1 MYFTLT
7 FLSSLCYNQTK
18 FKQKINT
25 TKMDDVKAKQQIVEK
40 IQSSTNVLVTVSN
53 SPTVDELSA
62 AIGLTLLLDKLDK
75 NTTTIFSG
83 ATPPAIE
90 FLEPEK
96 TFDDNTDSLR
106 DFIVALNKDKADHLR
121 YKVEGDLVRIYIT
134 PYKTKITQDDLEFS
148 QGDYNV
154 ELVIALGVSNQNELD
169 GALDAHG
176 QILHDAAIITVTAGE
191 QTSTLGGIDWHDSQ
205 TGSLSEMVAG
215 LVDALKTDPETS
227 LLDAPIATALL
238 TGIVA
243 ETDRF
248 SNTHTTAKTMN
259 VASQLMAGGADQQL
273 IASKLEESHE
283 IGETAKESEKTED
296 QPQSFEAGGL
306 TITHD
311 SDETLEDIE
320 KRVGADKGS
329 EDTASEALVT
339 PTPPPQIGQIADAY
353 ALDESDQATQLEQTT
368 APQAEAAA
376 ATDANQPAPAPSE
389 PTAGGHAII
398 TRSYLSPLSE
408 GADQSGITG
417 SVPESPASS
426 GINPAYA
433 LDASEPA
440 VGGPESSVPA
450 TDSNVASSEP
460 AAPVEAV
467 QPAAPGINPSGDAV
481 VSPQP
486 TTPAQEPVAPVAPPL
501 DEDAALAAALAAPSQ
516 QVQPLAQPTAAPAA
530 TPSEL
535 GLPMPPPLPDF
546 SAISAP
552 ASNPFDAQPVVSN
565 DNPLPSGPNEGM
577 LAPAQPDPVSA
588 IGQSVPAPAPTPE
601 PPIQPT
607 IPPVPVTTT
616 PGLND
621 PGQFQIPTQSNV

>member
-1 MYFTLT
+1 
-7 FLSSLCYNQTK
+7 
-18 FKQKINT
+18 
-25 TKMDDVKAKQQIVEK
+25 MDDIKAKQQIVEK

-106 DFIVALNKDKADHLR
+106 DFIVALNKEKADHLR
-121 YKVEGDLVRIYIT
+121 YKVEGDLVKIYIT

-154 ELVIALGVSNQNELD
+154 ELVVALGVSNQNELD

-176 QILHDAAIITVTAGE
+176 QILHDATIITVTAGE

-215 LVDALKTDPETS
+215 LVEALKTDPES
-227 LLDAPIATALL
+227 ALLDAPIATALL

-248 SNTHTTAKTMN
+248 SNTHTTAKTMS

-273 IASKLEESHE
+273 IATNLQESHE
-283 IGETAKESEKTED
+283 IGEPVKEQEKTEN

-311 SDETLEDIE
+311 SNETLEDIE
-320 KRVGADKGS
+320 KRVK
-329 EDTASEALVT
+329 ASRGGQSDVESDSQQLVA
-339 PTPPPQIGQIADAY
+339 PTPPPQVGKIADAY
-353 ALDESDQATQLEQTT
+353 ALDAEDQLAAQMDESAASQPEPVAPPEVATEPAAPAVMPSPTPDVTPEATT
-368 APQAEAAA
+368 P
-376 ATDANQPAPAPSE
+376 QPAVNEQPAS
-389 PTAGGHAII
+389 GHAII
-398 TRSYLSPLSE
+398 SRSYLSPLSDTE
-408 GADQSGITG
+408 ATQPT
-417 SVPESPASS
+417 ESPALADATMT

-433 LDASEPA
+433 LDASE
-440 VGGPESSVPA
+440 
-450 TDSNVASSEP
+450 TVAEAEP
-460 AAPVEAV
+460 TASA
-467 QPAAPGINPSGDAV
+467 
-481 VSPQP
+481 
-486 TTPAQEPVAPVAPPL
+486 TTPAGEPASPLQQHLAPAQDQPIIPVTEPL
-501 DEDAALAAALAAPSQ
+501 DEDAALAAALAAPTQ
-516 QVQPLAQPTAAPAA
+516 QIQPQLQPLEQPAVLAA
-530 TPSEL
+530 TPADL

-546 SAISAP
+546 SAVASAAP
-552 ASNPFDAQPVVSN
+552 ANHFDGQPAQTDAQATQA
-565 DNPLPSGPNEGM
+565 GPNEVM

-588 IGQSVPAPAPTPE
+588 LGQAPVAPAPAS
-601 PPIQPT
+601 PPPVQPV

-621 PGQFQIPTQSNV
+621 PGQFQIPAQPGA